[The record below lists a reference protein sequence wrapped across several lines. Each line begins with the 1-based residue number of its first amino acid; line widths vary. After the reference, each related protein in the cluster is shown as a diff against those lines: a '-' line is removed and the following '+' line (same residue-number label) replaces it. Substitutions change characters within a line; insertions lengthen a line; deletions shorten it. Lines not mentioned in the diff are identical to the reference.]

1 MRTFR
6 VMAVCSLLALSVG
19 GCAYPTSKT
28 EQGVVSSSLS
38 FAGLPP
44 SASISINGSAIG
56 TVADYTASL
65 LAVSPGTHRVKVQSG
80 GRVLVDRDFYVGRD
94 STVKV
99 AQ

>member
-6 VMAVCSLLALSVG
+6 VIAACSLLALSLVG
-19 GCAYPTSKT
+19 CVYPTSKT
-28 EQGVVSSSLS
+28 EQGGVSSSLS

-44 SASISINGSAIG
+44 SATISVDGAAIG
-56 TVADYTASL
+56 TAADYAAKV
-65 LAVSPGTHRVKVQSG
+65 LAVSPGTHRVTVQNG
-80 GRVLVDRDFYVGRD
+80 GQVLVDRDVYVGRD